1 MEAPTQNWLSIPSRR
16 ELSDRLERTDMS
28 ADAKVIIAKL
38 LDTTARVGAQVFEIG
53 KQIIAFAFDM
63 ISRFRG
69 IAFGAVIAVTVS
81 TVIASTPL
89 IGGALAAMLAPLLLA
104 FGLTMGA
111 LEDLR
116 NGALREPL
124 GKFQSMVATAA
135 HD

>member
-1 MEAPTQNWLSIPSRR
+1 MEAPAQNWLSIPSRR
-16 ELSDRLERTDMS
+16 ELADRLERTDMS

-38 LDTTARVGAQVFEIG
+38 LDTTAKVGAQVFEIG
-53 KQIIAFAFDM
+53 KQIIAFAFDI

-89 IGGALAAMLAPLLLA
+89 IGGALAAILTPLLLA